1 MLLYPVCFFVNLLI
15 LFQLLFI
22 IMPCTC
28 LSSEDVVTVLLH
40 SKNTVK
46 GNEIKLGEIAAFK
59 GDNHEL
65 IHRLEGVYV
74 GRSPIPGRSRQLDNR
89 QITAKIRQAGI
100 KLIHLK
106 VVFPPR
112 VEVTRKCTRISKDR
126 IREIVRTFILK
137 KVPWGSDNTRI
148 RKITVKS
155 DVILPAGYITYKVLL
170 PENRY
175 PAGKVPVQVQ
185 YSVDGKLTKI
195 IWVTADITVM
205 MKVIVSNRPIRRAH
219 FITEDDVGIK
229 EKNLRS
235 IPVNVITDLKDVIG
249 KRAKRKI
256 APMVIMTKDLIERPP
271 LVKRGD
277 MVRIVAESGCLRVT
291 ALGEVMGRGFEGG
304 RVCVMNLDSRKK
316 IFARVVNANTVRV
329 NF

>member
-1 MLLYPVCFFVNLLI
+1 MPLYPVCFFVNLLI
-15 LFQLLFI
+15 FFQFLFMT
-22 IMPCTC
+22 MPCTC

-46 GNEIKLGEIAAFK
+46 GNEIRLGEIAAFK

-65 IHRLEGVYV
+65 IHRLEEVYV
-74 GRSPIPGRSRQLDNR
+74 GRSPIPGRSRQLDSR
-89 QITAKIRQAGI
+89 QIRLRIRQAGI
-100 KLIHLK
+100 KLTHLK

-112 VEVTRKCTRISKDR
+112 VEIAREYVRVPKDR

-137 KVPWGSDNTRI
+137 EVPWGADHTRI
-148 RKITVKS
+148 KKITVKS

-185 YSVDGKLTKI
+185 YSVDGKLAKT
-195 IWVTADITVM
+195 IWVTADTTVM
-205 MKVIVSNRPIRRAH
+205 MKVIVSKRPIRRAH
-219 FITEDDVGIK
+219 FITKDDVAVK
-229 EKNLRS
+229 EKSLRT
-235 IPVNVITDLKDVIG
+235 IPINVITDLKDVIG

-256 APMVIMTKDLIERPP
+256 VPMVIMTKDLIEQPP

-277 MVRIVAESGCLRVT
+277 VVRIVAESGCLKVS
-291 ALGEVMGRGFEGG
+291 ALGEVMGRGYEGS
-304 RVCVMNLDSRKK
+304 RVCVMNLDSKKK